1 MFLNIEPII
10 FILLNPEFPIKTF
23 MKKIII
29 GISFFLALLSSSC
42 KEEKHADYMTNQKAA
57 EYFNKIDSICK
68 DDKASL
74 WGIEI
79 YGPLMMVDPDTRQ
92 IYANFQD
99 DEGLLKPRDG
109 IFVGIYPKEK
119 VIRNF
124 AVVFGGTL
132 SGMAQLRAREDEYEI
147 ISRSVHALFHCSQIR
162 KEIDTPEFHA
172 SHLNEKT
179 ARLWVKMEWR
189 ALQRAIRTSGDIRT
203 QAIRDALVFRSARR
217 EMYPRFVNEENNFEN
232 YEGTT
237 AFTYMYL
244 CSPSYEE
251 YVKRLLNYYDRIYN
265 TRSYPDS
272 WGFING
278 ALYSHL
284 LFESGFDFKTINS
297 REVDLGEI
305 IRERYGIELPVI
317 SRDIAGSLAFNYDID
332 LINEE
337 EHSREIKMRE
347 DLGKSVS
354 KFIDR
359 PVVFLELESPNFS
372 FEPGDMT
379 PVDSLGTIYNT
390 LRISDNW
397 GKIVVDEGGCLV
409 SPGLEFIRVPA
420 KNIKT
425 DKNHISGDGWQ
436 IILNDNWEM
445 SEYELNYIIKK
456 LLP

>member
-1 MFLNIEPII
+1 
-10 FILLNPEFPIKTF
+10 
-23 MKKIII
+23 
-29 GISFFLALLSSSC
+29 
-42 KEEKHADYMTNQKAA
+42 MTNQKAA

-68 DDKASL
+68 NEKASL
-74 WGIEI
+74 WGEDI

-119 VIRNF
+119 VIRDF

-132 SGMAQLRAREDEYEI
+132 TGMAQLRSTENEYEI
-147 ISRSVHALFHCSQIR
+147 ISRSVHALFHCLQIR
-162 KEIDTPEFHA
+162 KGIDTPEFHA

-189 ALQRAIRTSGDIRT
+189 ALQRAVRTSGDTRT

-217 EMYPRFVNEENNFEN
+217 EMYPRFVTEENNFEN

-237 AFTYMYL
+237 TFTYIYL
-244 CSPSYEE
+244 CSSNYKE
-251 YVKRLLNYYDRIYN
+251 YLNRLLNYYDRIYD
-265 TRSYPDS
+265 TRSYPNS

-305 IRERYGIELPVI
+305 IREKYKIGLPEI

-337 EHSREIKMRE
+337 EHSRELRLRE
-347 DLGKSVS
+347 DLRKTVS
-354 KFIDR
+354 KYIDR
-359 PVVFLELESPNFS
+359 PVVYLELESPNFS

-379 PVDSLGTIYNT
+379 PVDTLGTIYNT
-390 LRISDNW
+390 LRVSDNW

-420 KNIKT
+420 KNINT

-436 IILNDNWEM
+436 IILNDSWELAKYD
-445 SEYELNYIIKK
+445 ENYIIKK